1 MSSTFK
7 LLVIGV
13 VAGFGSGLFGI
24 GGGIVMVPLL
34 VFVVRL
40 DQHHAH
46 ATSLAAAVVLGAAGA
61 LTYTTAGAVDLAAG
75 LLLAGG
81 GIVGAP
87 LGARLMAQ
95 TPEASLK
102 VAFGALLIGLS
113 ISLLVT

>member
-1 MSSTFK
+1 MNFTLK
-7 LLVIGV
+7 LVAIGL

-34 VFVVRL
+34 VFVARL

-46 ATSLAAAVVLGAAGA
+46 ATSLAAAIVLGAAGA
-61 LTYTTAGAVDLAAG
+61 VTYATDGAVDLAAAG
-75 LLLAGG
+75 LLAAG

-87 LGARLMAQ
+87 LGARLMDK

-102 VAFGALLIGLS
+102 IAFGV
-113 ISLLVT
+113 LLVVLSVALVVP